1 MGGGT
6 PSVLLPVQTASI
18 FDALYSSFDMSEV
31 SEITIEVN
39 PGTVTR
45 KKVES
50 WKSAGINRISIGL
63 QSADDRELKLLG
75 RIHTFQEFL
84 HTWELVRNAGFQNV
98 NIDLISAIPGQTVK
112 SWEKTLRRT
121 ADLKPEHISAYS
133 LILEEGT
140 PFYEKYGMGTDKGGR
155 CMDAGLPDEDTERE
169 IYDMTERIL
178 QEYGFA
184 RYEISN
190 YAKQGYAC
198 RHNIGYWKRTEYL
211 GLGMGAASLIKN
223 RRFHRPQNLS
233 DYINCVKN
241 GERMEIE
248 TEILSQKE
256 EMEEFMFLG
265 LRMMKGISKK
275 CFKETFQAELEECYG
290 TVIRY
295 LKENRLLDTAG
306 DRVFLTKRGIDISN
320 YVFEQFLL

>member
-1 MGGGT
+1 
-6 PSVLLPVQTASI
+6 
-18 FDALYSSFDMSEV
+18 
-31 SEITIEVN
+31 
-39 PGTVTR
+39 
-45 KKVES
+45 
-50 WKSAGINRISIGL
+50 
-63 QSADDRELKLLG
+63 
-75 RIHTFQEFL
+75 
-84 HTWELVRNAGFQNV
+84 
-98 NIDLISAIPGQTVK
+98 
-112 SWEKTLRRT
+112 
-121 ADLKPEHISAYS
+121 
-133 LILEEGT
+133 
-140 PFYEKYGMGTDKGGR
+140 
-155 CMDAGLPDEDTERE
+155 MDAGLPDEDTERE